1 MPGPA
6 PNKAT
11 KFQRWVDLMAALLGR
26 HSALV
31 FEELVPLVPSY
42 RDTAPASA
50 KRMFER
56 DKAELR
62 SLGVP
67 IQTIG
72 AEGEEESAYRIAAKE
87 FYLPYLSVQTDRG
100 LSKPRRVDVYGY
112 RALAQLA
119 FNADELAAVAG
130 AAARV
135 RRLGDPALVHDVD
148 SATRKLAFDLPLDAA
163 LSTQDVVIGTSRSPA
178 KPEHLRDLSEAL
190 IARKRVMLGY
200 HSMSRDESAVREVE
214 PFGLFFL
221 NSNWYLAARET
232 ATAQLKNFRVNRVE
246 SVSVNGEKPG
256 TPDYE
261 IPATFRLREQAAS
274 RQAWEL
280 GADAAVEAVVDVRGD
295 SGATIA
301 AAALGQQVGGHP
313 KRRRFHV
320 RRSEVF
326 VRWLL
331 SFGGDIVPLEPKS
344 ICDQYRRQIA
354 STLALYEG
362 APAETQ

>member
-1 MPGPA
+1 MPGLA

-42 RDTAPASA
+42 RDASPASA

-67 IQTIG
+67 IQTVG
-72 AEGEEESAYRIAAKE
+72 DDGEEESAYRIAAKD

-100 LSKPRRVDVYGY
+100 LSRPRRVDFYGY
-112 RALAQLA
+112 RALAQLT
-119 FNADELAAVAG
+119 FDGDELSAVAA

-135 RRLGDPALVHDVD
+135 RQLSDPALVHDVD

-163 LSTQDVVIGTSRSPA
+163 LSVQDVVIGTSRSPA

-190 IARKRVMLGY
+190 IARKRVVLGY
-200 HSMSRDESAVREVE
+200 HSMSRGESAVREVE

-221 NSNWYLAARET
+221 SSNWYLAARES
-232 ATAQLKNFRVNRVE
+232 ATSQLKNFRVNRVR
-246 SVSVNGEKPG
+246 SVSMNAERLG

-261 IPATFRLREQAAS
+261 IPATFRLRDHAAS

-280 GADAAVEAVVDVRGD
+280 GADAAVKAVVEVRGD

-301 AAALGQQVGGHP
+301 AATLGQRVNGHP
-313 KRRRFHV
+313 KRRRFDV
-320 RRSEVF
+320 RRPEVF
-326 VRWLL
+326 IRWLL
-331 SFGGDIVPLEPKS
+331 SFAGDMVPLEPKS
-344 ICDQYRRQIA
+344 ICDEYRRQIA

-362 APAETQ
+362 APANT